1 MKSLTWNLLKKRS
14 LYNKTAKLFSSLSAQ
29 GSFPS
34 LSITSKNLI
43 PKGSY
48 AERQAEYL
56 NPDQDRI
63 FSINKMLEQKKVG
76 LVAHFYM
83 DAELQGV
90 ISRCNPN
97 HIYIADSLAMGQA
110 AINQAK
116 SGMEKIVVLGVDFM
130 TENVRAL
137 LDRSGFE
144 YLPVYKLSNKKIG

>member
-1 MKSLTWNLLKKRS
+1 MISFNMLKKPSLFNLARS
-14 LYNKTAKLFSSLSAQ
+14 MFSSMGAN

-34 LSITSKNLI
+34 LSITSKKLI
-43 PKGSY
+43 PNGSY

-63 FSINKMLEQKKVG
+63 YSINKMLEQKKVG

-97 HIYIADSLAMGQA
+97 HMFIADSLAMGQA

-116 SGMEKIVVLGVDFM
+116 NGIEKIVVLGVDFM

-137 LDRSGFE
+137 LDRSGYE
-144 YLPVYKLSNKKIG
+144 YIPVYKLSNKKIG